1 MVKMHMSYLNIE
13 QGDIVIA
20 RVPFSN
26 LEGSKDRPILIVSNN
41 LYNSKMSDVIA
52 VKITSTKT
60 GKFQIKL
67 TQKDLKEGKL
77 KKTSFVEYGF
87 IITIEKSL
95 ITQKIGKVKKKYLN
109 KVIDNLDGIFEDLF

>member
-1 MVKMHMSYLNIE
+1 MLMNYLNIE

-20 RVPFSN
+20 SIPFSN
-26 LEGSKDRPILIVSNN
+26 LEGSKERPILVVSNN
-41 LYNSKMSDVIA
+41 LYNSKMNDVIA
-52 VKITSTKT
+52 VKITSTRT

-95 ITQKIGKVKKKYLN
+95 ITQKIGKVKDGYLE
-109 KVIDNLDGIFEDLF
+109 KVLRALDDIFEK